1 VSALGDR
8 IRALKDDYLR
18 VVEELAREVD
28 ALVEAAAPAPAPAPS
43 GVLTADQLDALPVG
57 ARVVDCEGDV
67 WDKRA
72 GGWYLDDV
80 DVVPFTSEEV
90 AVWAPELRP

>member
-43 GVLTADQLDALPVG
+43 GVLTADDLDALPAG
-57 ARVVDCEGDV
+57 AHVVDADGDV
-67 WDKRA
+67 WEKRT
-72 GGWYLDDV
+72 GWWLLDDTL
-80 DVVPFTSEEV
+80 PLAAAEI
-90 AVWAPELRP
+90 ARWAPELRP